1 MKKIVTVLLTMMM
14 VLSLSISAFAEPGG
28 FVSSPSRNQAPELIK
43 AENESE
49 DCEAKLIITAYSDR
63 DELSEEARK
72 NIETA
77 YSEIVGTQDLSSLND
92 AIKNIAKKLGL
103 NTTDLA
109 VSDMFDISAT
119 DCNGHEDHGN
129 FDITLKAE
137 TLDNFVCLLHYY
149 NGEWRI
155 VDNAKVTNNGEHLE
169 FDEDE
174 FSPFAIVVSTV
185 EISDGVGTIM
195 SGGSIIAIVVFAL
208 ATSGAIVAAVV
219 IKRKKKA

>member
-1 MKKIVTVLLTMMM
+1 MKKIVTVLLAMMM
-14 VLSLSISAFAEPGG
+14 VLSLGISVFAEPGG

-72 NIETA
+72 NIEDA
-77 YSEIVGTQDLSSLND
+77 YSDIVGTQDLSSLND

-119 DCNGHEDHGN
+119 ECNGHEDHGH

-149 NGEWRI
+149 NGEWRV

-195 SGGSIIAIVVFAL
+195 SGGSIIAIVAFAL
-208 ATSGAIVAAVV
+208 ATAGAIVAAVV